1 MVEGDDISE
10 DDLREQKQI
19 LIRFYQISN
28 LFSSVDF
35 KNKDYAQGSYQA
47 LHIATLIL
55 RDLLSKMHGVKSND
69 LDDIEERARKVFD
82 RNSEQLRTKGLWTK

>member
-28 LFSSVDF
+28 LFSVDF

-47 LHIATLIL
+47 LHICLNLA
-55 RDLLSKMHGVKSND
+55 RP
-69 LDDIEERARKVFD
+69 IE
-82 RNSEQLRTKGLWTK
+82 

>member
-35 KNKDYAQGSYQA
+35 KNKDYAQGAYQA
-47 LHIATLIL
+47 LHIAALIL
-55 RDLLSKMHGVKSND
+55 RDL
-69 LDDIEERARKVFD
+69 
-82 RNSEQLRTKGLWTK
+82 